1 MEVFASADVWCATNG
16 ENTQAC
22 GMAQADVEE
31 VAEAQAEA
39 FAFAWAEASSCNCDV
54 AAGAEARVW
63 GAIWVEAS
71 LNAYAETCACA
82 TPPPYPSLL
91 KVNIF
96 QPQNV
101 ACRMLL

>member
-1 MEVFASADVWCATNG
+1 
-16 ENTQAC
+16 
-22 GMAQADVEE
+22 MAQADVEE

-82 TPPPYPSLL
+82 TPPPPL
-91 KVNIF
+91 KVNIIH
-96 QPQNV
+96 PQNV
-101 ACRMLL
+101 GCRMLL